1 MADISTEELERI
13 EREYHSGSDNI
24 KPIQEFS
31 KPEDLYDELI
41 ASIRKY
47 HPSTDITLIEKAY
60 HVAFEAHKGQVRKS
74 GEAYIIHPL
83 CVAIIL
89 AELELDKE
97 TIAAGLLHDVLEDTV
112 MTEEQMRE
120 EFGDEVL
127 LLVDGVT
134 KLQHLHL
141 TDNIK
146 NPKDKNADRLEMQAE
161 NLRKMFLAMAKDIRV
176 IMIKLADRLHNMRTL
191 KYQSKEAQQRIA
203 RETQEIY
210 CPIAQRLGISK
221 IKIELEDLS
230 LKYLEP
236 EAYYDLVEKVALRK
250 NVRDAYVQG
259 LVADVRREIEEAG
272 IKAEISG
279 RAKHFFSIYKKMVN
293 QNKTIDQIYDLFAIR
308 IIVDT
313 VKDCYAALGIMHEKY
328 KPIPGR
334 FKDYIAMPKPNM
346 YQSLHTTLIGPSG
359 QPFEIQIRTFE
370 MHRTAEYGI
379 AAHWKYKESGSGK
392 VAAGDE
398 AAKLSWLR
406 QILEWQ
412 KDTSDS
418 KEFLSM
424 VKGDLDLFSEN
435 VYCFTPSGDV
445 KTLPSGSTT
454 IDFAYSIHS
463 AVGNKMVG
471 ARVNGKLVPI
481 PQNIREVQGKK
492 INEYRFQVQRGDA
505 LILMSDGTVHAGVGQ
520 LLNFGW
526 LWEDIA
532 KYAVKQYALTISAMR
547 LAAAICQAC
556 DELYQYRPG
565 DDTTVA
571 CMRIINAKPVH
582 LMTGPAQDPSMDEE
596 MVRSFMSGDD
606 STKRIVC
613 GGTSAT
619 IVSRILKKR
628 LDVSMDYVDPDI
640 PPIAYMDGIELVTEG
655 VLTLNRV
662 VQLLRRYAKNE
673 TVSEDF
679 FLELDKPN
687 GASMVAKMLIEDCT
701 ELHLYVGK
709 AINSAYQN
717 PGLPF
722 DLGIRQN
729 LVEQLKTVVEE
740 MGKQVTVTYY

>member
-1 MADISTEELERI
+1 MAITVDVAYKSLNKFTEVLCGDKVELLKTDDSNIMILADGMGSGVKANILATLTSKILGTMFLNGATLEECVETIVETLPICKVRQVAYSTFSILQVF
-13 EREYHSGSDNI
+13 HSG
-24 KPIQEFS
+24 
-31 KPEDLYDELI
+31 
-41 ASIRKY
+41 A
-47 HPSTDITLIEKAY
+47 AY
-60 HVAFEAHKGQVRKS
+60 
-74 GEAYIIHPL
+74 
-83 CVAIIL
+83 
-89 AELELDKE
+89 
-97 TIAAGLLHDVLEDTV
+97 
-112 MTEEQMRE
+112 
-120 EFGDEVL
+120 
-127 LLVDGVT
+127 
-134 KLQHLHL
+134 
-141 TDNIK
+141 
-146 NPKDKNADRLEMQAE
+146 
-161 NLRKMFLAMAKDIRV
+161 
-176 IMIKLADRLHNMRTL
+176 
-191 KYQSKEAQQRIA
+191 
-203 RETQEIY
+203 
-210 CPIAQRLGISK
+210 
-221 IKIELEDLS
+221 
-230 LKYLEP
+230 
-236 EAYYDLVEKVALRK
+236 LVEFD
-250 NVRDAYVQG
+250 NPSC
-259 LVADVRREIEEAG
+259 I
-272 IKAEISG
+272 
-279 RAKHFFSIYKKMVN
+279 F
-293 QNKTIDQIYDLFAIR
+293 IR
-308 IIVDT
+308 
-313 VKDCYAALGIMHEKY
+313 
-328 KPIPGR
+328 
-334 FKDYIAMPKPNM
+334 
-346 YQSLHTTLIGPSG
+346 
-359 QPFEIQIRTFE
+359 
-370 MHRTAEYGI
+370 
-379 AAHWKYKESGSGK
+379 
-392 VAAGDE
+392 
-398 AAKLSWLR
+398 
-406 QILEWQ
+406 
-412 KDTSDS
+412 
-418 KEFLSM
+418 
-424 VKGDLDLFSEN
+424 
-435 VYCFTPSGDV
+435 
-445 KTLPSGSTT
+445 
-454 IDFAYSIHS
+454 
-463 AVGNKMVG
+463 
-471 ARVNGKLVPI
+471 NGKLVPI

-662 VQLLRRYAKNE
+662 VQLLRRYVKNE

-729 LVEQLKTVVEE
+729 LVEQLRTVVEE

>member
-1 MADISTEELERI
+1 MAITVDVAYKSLNKFTEVLCGDKVELLKTDDSNIMILADGMGSGVKANILATLTSKILGTMFLNGATLEECVETIVETLPICKVRQVAYSTFSILQVF
-13 EREYHSGSDNI
+13 HSG
-24 KPIQEFS
+24 
-31 KPEDLYDELI
+31 
-41 ASIRKY
+41 A
-47 HPSTDITLIEKAY
+47 AY
-60 HVAFEAHKGQVRKS
+60 
-74 GEAYIIHPL
+74 
-83 CVAIIL
+83 
-89 AELELDKE
+89 
-97 TIAAGLLHDVLEDTV
+97 
-112 MTEEQMRE
+112 
-120 EFGDEVL
+120 
-127 LLVDGVT
+127 
-134 KLQHLHL
+134 
-141 TDNIK
+141 
-146 NPKDKNADRLEMQAE
+146 
-161 NLRKMFLAMAKDIRV
+161 
-176 IMIKLADRLHNMRTL
+176 
-191 KYQSKEAQQRIA
+191 
-203 RETQEIY
+203 
-210 CPIAQRLGISK
+210 
-221 IKIELEDLS
+221 
-230 LKYLEP
+230 
-236 EAYYDLVEKVALRK
+236 LVEFD
-250 NVRDAYVQG
+250 NPSC
-259 LVADVRREIEEAG
+259 I
-272 IKAEISG
+272 
-279 RAKHFFSIYKKMVN
+279 F
-293 QNKTIDQIYDLFAIR
+293 IR
-308 IIVDT
+308 
-313 VKDCYAALGIMHEKY
+313 
-328 KPIPGR
+328 
-334 FKDYIAMPKPNM
+334 
-346 YQSLHTTLIGPSG
+346 
-359 QPFEIQIRTFE
+359 
-370 MHRTAEYGI
+370 
-379 AAHWKYKESGSGK
+379 
-392 VAAGDE
+392 
-398 AAKLSWLR
+398 
-406 QILEWQ
+406 
-412 KDTSDS
+412 
-418 KEFLSM
+418 
-424 VKGDLDLFSEN
+424 
-435 VYCFTPSGDV
+435 
-445 KTLPSGSTT
+445 
-454 IDFAYSIHS
+454 
-463 AVGNKMVG
+463 
-471 ARVNGKLVPI
+471 NGKLVPI

-628 LDVSMDYVDPDI
+628 LDVSLDYVDPDI

-662 VQLLRRYAKNE
+662 VQLLRRYVKNE

>member
-1 MADISTEELERI
+1 MAITVDVAYKSLNKFTEVLCGDKVELLKTDDSNIMILADGMGSGVKANILATLTSKILGTMFLNGATLEECVETIVETLPICEVRQVAYSTFSILQVF
-13 EREYHSGSDNI
+13 HSG
-24 KPIQEFS
+24 
-31 KPEDLYDELI
+31 
-41 ASIRKY
+41 A
-47 HPSTDITLIEKAY
+47 AY
-60 HVAFEAHKGQVRKS
+60 
-74 GEAYIIHPL
+74 
-83 CVAIIL
+83 
-89 AELELDKE
+89 
-97 TIAAGLLHDVLEDTV
+97 
-112 MTEEQMRE
+112 
-120 EFGDEVL
+120 
-127 LLVDGVT
+127 
-134 KLQHLHL
+134 
-141 TDNIK
+141 
-146 NPKDKNADRLEMQAE
+146 
-161 NLRKMFLAMAKDIRV
+161 
-176 IMIKLADRLHNMRTL
+176 
-191 KYQSKEAQQRIA
+191 
-203 RETQEIY
+203 
-210 CPIAQRLGISK
+210 
-221 IKIELEDLS
+221 
-230 LKYLEP
+230 
-236 EAYYDLVEKVALRK
+236 LVEFD
-250 NVRDAYVQG
+250 NPSC
-259 LVADVRREIEEAG
+259 I
-272 IKAEISG
+272 
-279 RAKHFFSIYKKMVN
+279 F
-293 QNKTIDQIYDLFAIR
+293 IR
-308 IIVDT
+308 
-313 VKDCYAALGIMHEKY
+313 
-328 KPIPGR
+328 
-334 FKDYIAMPKPNM
+334 
-346 YQSLHTTLIGPSG
+346 
-359 QPFEIQIRTFE
+359 
-370 MHRTAEYGI
+370 
-379 AAHWKYKESGSGK
+379 
-392 VAAGDE
+392 
-398 AAKLSWLR
+398 
-406 QILEWQ
+406 
-412 KDTSDS
+412 
-418 KEFLSM
+418 
-424 VKGDLDLFSEN
+424 
-435 VYCFTPSGDV
+435 
-445 KTLPSGSTT
+445 
-454 IDFAYSIHS
+454 
-463 AVGNKMVG
+463 
-471 ARVNGKLVPI
+471 NGKLVPI

-628 LDVSMDYVDPDI
+628 LDVSMAYVDPDI

-662 VQLLRRYAKNE
+662 VQLLRRYVKNE

-729 LVEQLKTVVEE
+729 LVEQLKTVVED

>member
-1 MADISTEELERI
+1 MAITVDVAYKSLNKFTEVLCGDKVELLKTDDSNIMILADGMGSGVKANILATLTSKILGTMFLNGATLEECVETIVETLPICKVRQVAYSTFSILQVF
-13 EREYHSGSDNI
+13 HSG
-24 KPIQEFS
+24 
-31 KPEDLYDELI
+31 
-41 ASIRKY
+41 A
-47 HPSTDITLIEKAY
+47 AY
-60 HVAFEAHKGQVRKS
+60 
-74 GEAYIIHPL
+74 
-83 CVAIIL
+83 
-89 AELELDKE
+89 
-97 TIAAGLLHDVLEDTV
+97 
-112 MTEEQMRE
+112 
-120 EFGDEVL
+120 
-127 LLVDGVT
+127 
-134 KLQHLHL
+134 
-141 TDNIK
+141 
-146 NPKDKNADRLEMQAE
+146 
-161 NLRKMFLAMAKDIRV
+161 
-176 IMIKLADRLHNMRTL
+176 
-191 KYQSKEAQQRIA
+191 
-203 RETQEIY
+203 
-210 CPIAQRLGISK
+210 
-221 IKIELEDLS
+221 
-230 LKYLEP
+230 
-236 EAYYDLVEKVALRK
+236 LVEFD
-250 NVRDAYVQG
+250 NPSC
-259 LVADVRREIEEAG
+259 I
-272 IKAEISG
+272 
-279 RAKHFFSIYKKMVN
+279 F
-293 QNKTIDQIYDLFAIR
+293 IR
-308 IIVDT
+308 
-313 VKDCYAALGIMHEKY
+313 
-328 KPIPGR
+328 
-334 FKDYIAMPKPNM
+334 
-346 YQSLHTTLIGPSG
+346 
-359 QPFEIQIRTFE
+359 
-370 MHRTAEYGI
+370 
-379 AAHWKYKESGSGK
+379 
-392 VAAGDE
+392 
-398 AAKLSWLR
+398 
-406 QILEWQ
+406 
-412 KDTSDS
+412 
-418 KEFLSM
+418 
-424 VKGDLDLFSEN
+424 
-435 VYCFTPSGDV
+435 
-445 KTLPSGSTT
+445 
-454 IDFAYSIHS
+454 
-463 AVGNKMVG
+463 
-471 ARVNGKLVPI
+471 NGKLVPI

-619 IVSRILKKR
+619 IVSRVLKKR

-640 PPIAYMDGIELVTEG
+640 PPIAYMDGIEMVTEG

-662 VQLLRRYAKNE
+662 VQLLRRYVKNE

>member
-1 MADISTEELERI
+1 MAITVDVAYKSLNKFTEVLCGDKVELLKTDDSDIMILADGMGSGVKANILATLTSKILGTMFLNGATLEECVETIVETLPICKVRQVAYSTFSILQVF
-13 EREYHSGSDNI
+13 HSG
-24 KPIQEFS
+24 
-31 KPEDLYDELI
+31 
-41 ASIRKY
+41 A
-47 HPSTDITLIEKAY
+47 AY
-60 HVAFEAHKGQVRKS
+60 
-74 GEAYIIHPL
+74 
-83 CVAIIL
+83 
-89 AELELDKE
+89 
-97 TIAAGLLHDVLEDTV
+97 
-112 MTEEQMRE
+112 
-120 EFGDEVL
+120 
-127 LLVDGVT
+127 
-134 KLQHLHL
+134 
-141 TDNIK
+141 
-146 NPKDKNADRLEMQAE
+146 
-161 NLRKMFLAMAKDIRV
+161 
-176 IMIKLADRLHNMRTL
+176 
-191 KYQSKEAQQRIA
+191 
-203 RETQEIY
+203 
-210 CPIAQRLGISK
+210 
-221 IKIELEDLS
+221 
-230 LKYLEP
+230 
-236 EAYYDLVEKVALRK
+236 LVEFD
-250 NVRDAYVQG
+250 NPSC
-259 LVADVRREIEEAG
+259 I
-272 IKAEISG
+272 
-279 RAKHFFSIYKKMVN
+279 F
-293 QNKTIDQIYDLFAIR
+293 IR
-308 IIVDT
+308 
-313 VKDCYAALGIMHEKY
+313 
-328 KPIPGR
+328 
-334 FKDYIAMPKPNM
+334 
-346 YQSLHTTLIGPSG
+346 
-359 QPFEIQIRTFE
+359 
-370 MHRTAEYGI
+370 
-379 AAHWKYKESGSGK
+379 
-392 VAAGDE
+392 
-398 AAKLSWLR
+398 
-406 QILEWQ
+406 
-412 KDTSDS
+412 
-418 KEFLSM
+418 
-424 VKGDLDLFSEN
+424 
-435 VYCFTPSGDV
+435 
-445 KTLPSGSTT
+445 
-454 IDFAYSIHS
+454 
-463 AVGNKMVG
+463 
-471 ARVNGKLVPI
+471 NGKLVPI

-619 IVSRILKKR
+619 IVSRVLKKR

-662 VQLLRRYAKNE
+662 VQLLRRYVKNE

-709 AINSAYQN
+709 PINSASQN

>member
-1 MADISTEELERI
+1 MAITVDVAYKSLNKFTEVLCGDKVELLKTDDSNIMILADGMGSGVKANILATLTSKILGTMFLNGATLEECVETIVETLPICKVRQVAYSTFSILQVF
-13 EREYHSGSDNI
+13 HSG
-24 KPIQEFS
+24 
-31 KPEDLYDELI
+31 
-41 ASIRKY
+41 A
-47 HPSTDITLIEKAY
+47 AY
-60 HVAFEAHKGQVRKS
+60 
-74 GEAYIIHPL
+74 
-83 CVAIIL
+83 
-89 AELELDKE
+89 
-97 TIAAGLLHDVLEDTV
+97 
-112 MTEEQMRE
+112 
-120 EFGDEVL
+120 
-127 LLVDGVT
+127 
-134 KLQHLHL
+134 
-141 TDNIK
+141 
-146 NPKDKNADRLEMQAE
+146 
-161 NLRKMFLAMAKDIRV
+161 
-176 IMIKLADRLHNMRTL
+176 
-191 KYQSKEAQQRIA
+191 
-203 RETQEIY
+203 
-210 CPIAQRLGISK
+210 
-221 IKIELEDLS
+221 
-230 LKYLEP
+230 
-236 EAYYDLVEKVALRK
+236 LVEFD
-250 NVRDAYVQG
+250 NPSC
-259 LVADVRREIEEAG
+259 I
-272 IKAEISG
+272 
-279 RAKHFFSIYKKMVN
+279 F
-293 QNKTIDQIYDLFAIR
+293 IR
-308 IIVDT
+308 
-313 VKDCYAALGIMHEKY
+313 
-328 KPIPGR
+328 
-334 FKDYIAMPKPNM
+334 
-346 YQSLHTTLIGPSG
+346 
-359 QPFEIQIRTFE
+359 
-370 MHRTAEYGI
+370 
-379 AAHWKYKESGSGK
+379 
-392 VAAGDE
+392 
-398 AAKLSWLR
+398 
-406 QILEWQ
+406 
-412 KDTSDS
+412 
-418 KEFLSM
+418 
-424 VKGDLDLFSEN
+424 
-435 VYCFTPSGDV
+435 
-445 KTLPSGSTT
+445 
-454 IDFAYSIHS
+454 
-463 AVGNKMVG
+463 
-471 ARVNGKLVPI
+471 NGKLVPI

-596 MVRSFMSGDD
+596 MIRSFMSGDD

-662 VQLLRRYAKNE
+662 VQLLRRYVKNE